1 MNITQKTDICTGCGM
16 CTAICPS
23 SAIQM
28 QVDSHGFLH
37 PAVDAGKCADCS
49 LCAQK
54 CPISAPPQVSAHT
67 VVLTGYAKDETLLPA
82 SSSGAIFPV
91 LAAEIIRRGGVVFGA
106 AFDGDFNVVHTAAE
120 TISELSA
127 LCSSKYVQSRIP
139 ADCYLQVKKALAD
152 GRWVY
157 FSGVPCQIAALK
169 SYLGRENA
177 TLITQDTA
185 CHSVPSPMV
194 WNDYAEALEKQH
206 DGNLTGFSFRNK
218 ANGWEGYYICAEFD
232 NSKEFRQPAAE
243 NPYQRGFIKG
253 LYSRNSCFS
262 CKFKGI
268 ERCSDITLADYWGVK
283 GIQPEAYNP
292 QGTSL
297 ILLHSDKGRA
307 LLESCQD
314 KLQTA
319 TAADDAFAF
328 NPAVLT
334 PIQKPARYNE
344 FWAGYGKTSF
354 YELVSSC
361 CEPTKEELTKER
373 WNKSL
378 LARVIR
384 KLTRCIRR

>member
-1 MNITQKTDICTGCGM
+1 MPRTRHFYQIL
-16 CTAICPS
+16 P
-23 SAIQM
+23 
-28 QVDSHGFLH
+28 
-37 PAVDAGKCADCS
+37 PARFFRYWRRRS
-49 LCAQK
+49 
-54 CPISAPPQVSAHT
+54 
-67 VVLTGYAKDETLLPA
+67 YA
-82 SSSGAIFPV
+82 
-91 LAAEIIRRGGVVFGA
+91 GA
-106 AFDGDFNVVHTAAE
+106 ASCLAQRLMGISMWYIPPPE

-139 ADCYLQVKKALAD
+139 ADCYLQVKKAPAD

-262 CKFKGI
+262 CKFKGSSVAAI
-268 ERCSDITLADYWGVK
+268 SRWPIIGVSK
-283 GIQPEAYNP
+283 
-292 QGTSL
+292 
-297 ILLHSDKGRA
+297 
-307 LLESCQD
+307 
-314 KLQTA
+314 
-319 TAADDAFAF
+319 AFRRR
-328 NPAVLT
+328 LT
-334 PIQKPARYNE
+334 
-344 FWAGYGKTSF
+344 
-354 YELVSSC
+354 
-361 CEPTKEELTKER
+361 
-373 WNKSL
+373 
-378 LARVIR
+378 
-384 KLTRCIRR
+384 TRRGHR

>member
-1 MNITQKTDICTGCGM
+1 MNATQKSDTCTGCGI
-16 CTAICPS
+16 CAAICPS

-28 QVDSHGFLH
+28 QADSHGFLH
-37 PAVDAGKCADCS
+37 PAVDTAKCTDCG
-49 LCAQK
+49 LCARK
-54 CPISAPPQVSAHT
+54 CPISTLPQVSAHT
-67 VVLTGYAKDETLLPA
+67 DILTGYAKDETLLLS

-91 LAAEIIRRGGVVFGA
+91 LTAEIIRRGGIVFGA
-106 AFDGDFNVVHTAAE
+106 AFNENFDVVHTAAE
-120 TISELSA
+120 TLSELLA
-127 LCSSKYVQSRIP
+127 LCGSKYVQSRIP
-139 ADCYLQVKKALAD
+139 ADRYSQVKTALSD

-157 FSGVPCQIAALK
+157 FSGMPCQVAALK
-169 SYLGRENA
+169 CYLGREYE

-194 WNDYAEALEKQH
+194 WKDYVSALEKQH
-206 DGNLTGFSFRNK
+206 GGKLTNFSFRNK
-218 ANGWEGYYICAEFD
+218 ATGWEGYHIYATFD
-232 NSKEFRQPAAE
+232 NGKEFRQPAAE

-297 ILLHSDKGRA
+297 ILLHSDRGRA
-307 LLESCQD
+307 LLESCKD
-314 KLQTA
+314 KLQIVAA
-319 TAADDAFAF
+319 TDGAFTF

-334 PIQKPARYNE
+334 PIQKPARYDE
-344 FWAGYGKTSF
+344 FGADYGKKSF
-354 YELVSSC
+354 VDLVPAC
-361 CEPTKEELTKER
+361 CEPTREELSKER
-373 WNKSL
+373 WNRSL

-384 KLTRCIRR
+384 KLKR